1 MSTRSKIVHA
11 LAIAVFAA
19 AGCGSQA
26 QEQRAAA
33 NEKTK
38 ADATVPGTTAAP
50 PNTGAP
56 PEKDKEEKR
65 GNTPPGKSRAGDGP
79 AEGAIVDP
87 AGVTRK

>member
-1 MSTRSKIVHA
+1 MSTRSRIVQA
-11 LAIAVFAA
+11 LAIAVLAA

-26 QEQRAAA
+26 QEQRAAP

-38 ADATVPGTTAAP
+38 ADTTVPGTAGAP
-50 PNTGAP
+50 PKTVGP

-87 AGVTRK
+87 AGVTKK